1 MIAVAVKG
9 ESGAVNAASPAKIV
23 LSDVAKAFER
33 RNSGTPTMALEHL
46 NLSVPE
52 GTFVSLLG
60 PSGCGKTTILRLVDG
75 LVKTDGGQ
83 VLVSGQPP
91 QPGPDMGFVFQAFR
105 LIPWATVQANVE
117 FALTSTPLSRKERA
131 ERAMQYI
138 ALVGLRRFA
147 DSYPGELSGGMKQRV
162 ALARAFASEPS
173 ILLMDEPFAS
183 IDAQTRELMQ
193 VELMK
198 LWTRHRAT
206 VLFVTHSVDEA
217 IMLADRVVLMSPRP
231 GRVIEEIE
239 VDLPHPRWQYDI
251 RATPR
256 FVELRSYLWTAIR
269 DLVLNDPNS
278 DFYAPSA
285 GNAPS
290 PSD

>member
-1 MIAVAVKG
+1 MTVNVKLG
-9 ESGAVNAASPAKIV
+9 SETATAASPAKIV
-23 LSDVAKAFER
+23 LSGVSKAFER
-33 RNSGTPTMALEHL
+33 RNSGTPTMALKDLE
-46 NLSVPE
+46 LSVPE
-52 GTFVSLLG
+52 GQFVSVLG

-75 LVKTDGGQ
+75 LVTPDTGS
-83 VLVSGQPP
+83 VLVSGRPP
-91 QPGPDMGFVFQAFR
+91 RPGPEMGFVFQAFR
-105 LIPWATVQANVE
+105 LIPWATVQSNVE
-117 FALTSTPLSRKERA
+117 FALTSTSLDRKERA
-131 ERAMQYI
+131 DRAAQYI

-162 ALARAFASEPS
+162 ALARAFASEPE

-198 LWTRHRAT
+198 LWSQYRAT

-231 GRVIEEIE
+231 GRVIEEID
-239 VDLPHPRWQYDI
+239 VDLPRPRWQYDI

-256 FVELRSYLWTAIR
+256 FVELRTYLWSAIR
-269 DLVLNDPNS
+269 ELVLNDPSS
-278 DFYAPSA
+278 DFYAPT
-285 GNAPS
+285 APQTKA
-290 PSD
+290 D

>member
-1 MIAVAVKG
+1 MTSGNSSG
-9 ESGAVNAASPAKIV
+9 EAAAAASAKIV
-23 LSDVAKAFER
+23 LSGVSKAFER
-33 RNSGTPTMALEHL
+33 RNSGTPTMALQHL
-46 NLSVPE
+46 DLSGPE
-52 GTFVSLLG
+52 GHFLSILG
-60 PSGCGKTTILRLVDG
+60 PSGCGKTTVLRLVDG
-75 LVKTDGGQ
+75 LVPPDSGSVRVAGQ
-83 VLVSGQPP
+83 APR
-91 QPGPDMGFVFQAFR
+91 PGPEMGFVFQAFR

-117 FALTSTPLSRKERA
+117 FALTATGLDRHERA
-131 ERAMQYI
+131 ERALRYI
-138 ALVGLRRFA
+138 ALVGLQRFA
-147 DSYPGELSGGMKQRV
+147 QSYPGELSGGMKQRV

-198 LWTRHRAT
+198 LWAQHRAT

-239 VDLPHPRWQYDI
+239 VGLPHPRWQYDI

-256 FVELRSYLWTAIR
+256 FIELRSYLWSAIR
-269 DLVLNDPNS
+269 DLVLNDPSS
-278 DFYAPSA
+278 DFYAPTSGA
-285 GNAPS
+285 ANTPA
-290 PSD
+290 D

>member
-1 MIAVAVKG
+1 MSFDVLKP
-9 ESGAVNAASPAKIV
+9 SSAATTAAAPAKIV
-23 LSDVAKAFER
+23 LSGVSKAFDR
-33 RNSGTPTMALEHL
+33 RNSGTPTLALQHL
-46 NLSVPE
+46 DLSVPE
-52 GTFVSLLG
+52 GTFVSVLG

-75 LVKTDGGQ
+75 LVKADGGS
-83 VLVSGQPP
+83 VLVSGKPP
-91 QPGPDMGFVFQAFR
+91 RPGPDMGFVFQAFR
-105 LIPWATVQANVE
+105 LIPWASVQANVE
-117 FALTSTPLSRKERA
+117 FALTSTSLSRA
-131 ERAMQYI
+131 ERRERAAHYI

-147 DSYPGELSGGMKQRV
+147 ESYPGELSGGMKQRV
-162 ALARAFASEPS
+162 ALARAFASEPE

-198 LWTRHRAT
+198 LWAQHKAT

-239 VDLPHPRWQYDI
+239 VGLPRPRWQYDI

-278 DFYAPSA
+278 DFYAPT
-285 GNAPS
+285 APG
-290 PSD
+290 DDTR

>member
-1 MIAVAVKG
+1 MTAGKSSG
-9 ESGAVNAASPAKIV
+9 EAAAAASAKIV
-23 LSDVAKAFER
+23 LSGVSKAFER

-46 NLSVPE
+46 DLSVPE
-52 GTFVSLLG
+52 GHFVSILG
-60 PSGCGKTTILRLVDG
+60 PSGCGKTTVLRLVDG
-75 LVKTDGGQ
+75 LVAPD
-83 VLVSGQPP
+83 SGSVRVAGAEPR
-91 QPGPDMGFVFQAFR
+91 PGPEMGFVFQAFR

-117 FALTSTPLSRKERA
+117 FALTATGLDKHERA
-131 ERAMQYI
+131 ERAARYI
-138 ALVGLRRFA
+138 ALVGLQRFA
-147 DSYPGELSGGMKQRV
+147 QSYPGELSGGMKQRV

-198 LWTRHRAT
+198 LWAQHRAT

-231 GRVIEEIE
+231 GRVIEQIE

-256 FVELRSYLWTAIR
+256 FIELRSYLWGAIR
-269 DLVLNDPNS
+269 DLVLNDPSS
-278 DFYAPSA
+278 DFYAP
-285 GNAPS
+285 N
-290 PSD
+290 

>member
-1 MIAVAVKG
+1 MTSGNSSG
-9 ESGAVNAASPAKIV
+9 EAAAAASAKIV
-23 LSDVAKAFER
+23 LSGVSKAFER
-33 RNSGTPTMALEHL
+33 RNSGTPTMALQHL
-46 NLSVPE
+46 DLSVPE
-52 GTFVSLLG
+52 GHFVSILG
-60 PSGCGKTTILRLVDG
+60 PSGCGKTTVLRLVDG
-75 LVKTDGGQ
+75 LVSPDSGS
-83 VLVSGQPP
+83 VRVSGQAP
-91 QPGPDMGFVFQAFR
+91 QPGPEMGFVFQAFR

-117 FALTSTPLSRKERA
+117 FALTATGLNKHERA
-131 ERAMQYI
+131 ERALRYI
-138 ALVGLRRFA
+138 ALVGLQRFA
-147 DSYPGELSGGMKQRV
+147 QSYPGELSGGMKQRV

-198 LWTRHRAT
+198 LWAQHRAT

-239 VDLPHPRWQYDI
+239 VGLPHPRWQYDI

-256 FVELRSYLWTAIR
+256 FIELRSYLWAAIR
-269 DLVLNDPNS
+269 DLVLNDPSS
-278 DFYAPSA
+278 DFYAPTSGA
-285 GNAPS
+285 AHTPA
-290 PSD
+290 D

>member
-1 MIAVAVKG
+1 MTSGSSSG
-9 ESGAVNAASPAKIV
+9 EAAAAASAKIV
-23 LSDVAKAFER
+23 LSGVSKAFER
-33 RNSGTPTMALEHL
+33 RNSGTPTMALQHL
-46 NLSVPE
+46 DMSVPE
-52 GTFVSLLG
+52 GHFVSILG
-60 PSGCGKTTILRLVDG
+60 PSGCGKTTVLRLVDG
-75 LVKTDGGQ
+75 LVPPDSGS
-83 VLVSGQPP
+83 VLVAGQAPR
-91 QPGPDMGFVFQAFR
+91 PGPEMGFVFQAFR

-117 FALTSTPLSRKERA
+117 FALTATGLNKHERA
-131 ERAMQYI
+131 ERAAHYI
-138 ALVGLRRFA
+138 ALVGLQRFA
-147 DSYPGELSGGMKQRV
+147 QSYPGELSGGMKQRV

-198 LWTRHRAT
+198 LWAQHRAT

-239 VDLPHPRWQYDI
+239 VGLPHPRWQYDI

-256 FVELRSYLWTAIR
+256 FIELRSYLWSAIR
-269 DLVLNDPNS
+269 DLVLNDPSS
-278 DFYAPSA
+278 DFYAPTSGA
-285 GNAPS
+285 ASTPA
-290 PSD
+290 D

>member
-1 MIAVAVKG
+1 MTLDVNPKSEAVQ
-9 ESGAVNAASPAKIV
+9 AASPAKIV
-23 LSDVAKAFER
+23 LSGVSKVFER
-33 RNSGTPTMALEHL
+33 RNAGEPTLALQDV

-75 LVKTDGGQ
+75 LVKPDGGS
-83 VLVSGQPP
+83 VLVSGKHPR
-91 QPGPDMGFVFQAFR
+91 PGPDMGFVFQAFR

-117 FALTSTPLSRKERA
+117 FALTSTSLSQKERA
-131 ERAMQYI
+131 ERASQYI

-147 DSYPGELSGGMKQRV
+147 ESYPGELSGGMKQRV
-162 ALARAFASEPS
+162 ALARAFASEPE

-183 IDAQTRELMQ
+183 IDAQTRDLMQ

-198 LWTRHRAT
+198 LWSQYRST

-217 IMLADRVVLMSPRP
+217 ILLADRVVLMSPRP

-239 VDLPHPRWQYDI
+239 VGLPRPRWQYDI
-251 RATPR
+251 RSTPR
-256 FVELRSYLWTAIR
+256 FVELRSYLWNAIR
-269 DLVLNDPNS
+269 ELVMNDPNS
-278 DFYAPSA
+278 DFYAPTES
-285 GNAPS
+285 GRK
-290 PSD
+290 